1 MILTDYYKFDRL
13 SDCKAKTR
21 LDCTLSTKSYPEF
34 EAMRNKAGQLFMYLG
49 NVPERFNADA
59 KRRADM
65 ALSKTKNI
73 SSVFVT
79 DVTLPLAYGDVS
91 GTNDALLFVFN
102 TDFTAFDLFIAR
114 GQKNNRGALY
124 NLLADN
130 ELNHEIEILKQ
141 RAVTETVT
149 KQVEGAL

>member
-13 SDCKAKTR
+13 PDCKAKTR
-21 LDCTLSTKSYPEF
+21 LDCTLSTQSYPEF
-34 EAMRNKAGQLFMYLG
+34 EALRKAGQLFMYLG
-49 NVPERFNADA
+49 NVPERFNANA

-65 ALSKTKNI
+65 VLSKRNNI
-73 SSVFVT
+73 SSVFVP
-79 DVTLPLAYGDVS
+79 DVTLLFGYGDVR

-102 TDFTAFDLFIAR
+102 ADYTAFDLFVAR

-130 ELNHEIEILKQ
+130 ELSQEIEILKQ

-149 KQVEGAL
+149 K

>member
-1 MILTDYYKFDRL
+1 MILTDYYKFERL
-13 SDCKAKTR
+13 PDCKAKTR
-21 LDCTLSTKSYPEF
+21 LDCTQSTQSYPEF

-49 NVPERFNADA
+49 NVPEQFNANV

-73 SSVFVT
+73 SSVFVP
-79 DVTLPLAYGDVS
+79 DVTLLFGYGDVR

-102 TDFTAFDLFIAR
+102 ADYTAFDLFVAR

-130 ELNHEIEILKQ
+130 ELSQEIEILKQ

-149 KQVEGAL
+149 K